1 MQKRKE
7 DVIVSREVTLSSW
20 KIISTEIII
29 QKPINLSWYSKT
41 KTLLF
46 YVSVQYEFLQRNC
59 GGYFLPELSSLLDL
73 LTLFLWR
80 SFPICG
86 SLQDDLSW
94 SRRNCRKWTCLETY
108 AEKKDDVLVED
119 FHLTDERI
127 GHNEFTSESHLDMG
141 DNSLEHEVLLRLY
154 IYRVSTIYGVN
165 VL

>member
-1 MQKRKE
+1 
-7 DVIVSREVTLSSW
+7 VTLSSW

-86 SLQDDLSW
+86 SLQDDLSG

-108 AEKKDDVLVED
+108 AEKKDDVWLKISTWQMKGLVIMSSLLSLIWTWEIILWNMKYC
-119 FHLTDERI
+119 FAFISI
-127 GHNEFTSESHLDMG
+127 G
-141 DNSLEHEVLLRLY
+141 
-154 IYRVSTIYGVN
+154 
-165 VL
+165 

>member
-59 GGYFLPELSSLLDL
+59 GRYFLPELSSLLDL

-108 AEKKDDVLVED
+108 AEKKDDVWLKISTWQMKGLVIMSSLLSLIWTWEIILWNMKYC
-119 FHLTDERI
+119 FAFISI
-127 GHNEFTSESHLDMG
+127 G
-141 DNSLEHEVLLRLY
+141 
-154 IYRVSTIYGVN
+154 
-165 VL
+165 